1 MNKRE
6 GRLSFAL
13 GSLLLLG
20 MTVGALLWAVLT
32 AYDPPVLYRPLLAA
46 AAGSVLLAWGMT
58 LLPRLRW
65 LAGLGYLA
73 VWGVLLWR
81 KWDLVC
87 YGALIMLRQVT
98 RVLAETFPIG
108 AIGPAE
114 AVTAAQE
121 ALAAS
126 WWLGMVLAVWAL
138 LLGWAAARRRC
149 WWTTV
154 LLTLPPLLP
163 AVLSGVM
170 PAWGSLVALAAVWM
184 GLWLQSS
191 VRHTTAAGRQM
202 FLTLTASLAVLA
214 LLTALIPRASYVHPA
229 WTAGARSWVLAR
241 FTGLR
246 EALSQG
252 GGASGERVDLAGA
265 GPLQRSGRT
274 MLRIESEVSGHFL
287 LRGSA
292 FGIYTGQSWENDD
305 GADFEE
311 AWADLLFLPAS
322 QAMSRSLT
330 SDSYYYT
337 DYTDTYYYTET
348 EDITFHISNMEITPV
363 GDQGAYAYCPY
374 QPVGPVQSSL
384 VADRDVGILS
394 LQEEDSYRVYFT
406 GTDPEDLR
414 AAWGGTPAWEDNYA
428 DYVEDHYTE
437 VPGDLKKALREVM
450 TPWLNGEVQPELPD
464 GIPSKYYETLQTADV
479 VARCLAEW
487 AEYDPDV
494 EKTPEGED
502 FVEHF
507 LTERRGYCM
516 HFASAGALML
526 RLLGIPARYVTGYS
540 VDIPESGTLD
550 VSDSAAHA
558 WVEIYLADYGWY
570 PVEMTPGYE
579 EEDEEPPVTAEDP
592 ETTPETPEVPETSE
606 TPDTPEETAPEAGPI
621 TVPPAVW
628 ITALALAALAAWH
641 FGLAA
646 LRRRKLRQSDPNRA
660 VIAAYRS
667 MERMCAWGG
676 ELDPR
681 LTELGGKAR
690 FSQYTL
696 TEEERAEAIGR
707 LEETAKALE
716 AKLSWWRRTAF
727 RWLWGR

>member
-13 GSLLLLG
+13 GSLLLG

-202 FLTLTASLAVLA
+202 FLTLAASLAVLA
-214 LLTALIPRASYVHPA
+214 LLTALIPRASYVHPS

-252 GGASGERVDLAGA
+252 GGASGERVDLADA
-265 GPLQRSGRT
+265 GPLQQSGRT
-274 MLRIESEVSGHFL
+274 MLHVESDLSGRFL

-292 FGIYTGQSWENDD
+292 FGIYTGRSWENDD
-305 GADFEE
+305 GTDFPEGE
-311 AWADLLFLPAS
+311 DDILFSPGNRRFYGLIDS
-322 QAMSRSLT
+322 SRYNVENLAGIQS
-330 SDSYYYT
+330 
-337 DYTDTYYYTET
+337 
-348 EDITFHISNMEITPV
+348 MEITPV
-363 GDQGAYAYCPY
+363 GDRGTYAYCPY
-374 QPVGPVQSSL
+374 QPVGPVEDPL
-384 VADRDVGILS
+384 AADRDIGILS
-394 LQEEDSYRVYFT
+394 LGEEDSYSVFFVPPLGDRLFIGGSIPPSPYTRYV
-406 GTDPEDLR
+406 TDHYLDVPEELEDLL
-414 AAWGGTPAWEDNYA
+414 WEVLAPGVDGEIVPERPSGVS
-428 DYVEDHYTE
+428 DE
-437 VPGDLKKALREVM
+437 VYLYLG
-450 TPWLNGEVQPELPD
+450 
-464 GIPSKYYETLQTADV
+464 SADV
-479 VARCLAEW
+479 VAQCLAAW

-494 EKTPEGED
+494 ERTPEGED

-526 RLLGIPARYVTGYS
+526 RLVGIPARYVTGYS

-550 VSDSAAHA
+550 VSDAAAHA
-558 WVEIYLADYGWY
+558 WVEVYLTDYGWY

-628 ITALALAALAAWH
+628 ITALALAALVAWH